1 MKAKVYIETSVI
13 SYLCARPSRDL
24 IVAANQEVTRE
35 WWERER
41 GRYDCYVSA
50 LVIEEA
56 SSGDT
61 KAATIRRT
69 VIAEL
74 REVAVDTASREVARE
89 LLART
94 GFPPRVTDD
103 LAHIA
108 TAAIYGMDYLLTWNC
123 AHIANPH
130 WQPKVV
136 AALRD
141 LGYECPVICTPQ
153 ALLEGE
159 VR

>member
-1 MKAKVYIETSVI
+1 MKAKIYIETSVI

-35 WWERER
+35 WWERDR

-50 LVIEEA
+50 LVLEETSAGDVVAAAKRRAAIADLKELAADAVSA
-56 SSGDT
+56 S
-61 KAATIRRT
+61 
-69 VIAEL
+69 
-74 REVAVDTASREVARE
+74 VAGA

-94 GFPPRVTDD
+94 RLPKRVTDD

-108 TAAIYGMDYLLTWNC
+108 TATVYGMDYLLTWNC

-130 WQPKVV
+130 WQPKVMAV
-136 AALRD
+136 LRE
-141 LGYECPVICTPQ
+141 LGYDAPVICTPQ

-159 VR
+159 ER

>member
-1 MKAKVYIETSVI
+1 MKANIYVETSVI
-13 SYLCARPSRDL
+13 SYLCAWPSRDL

-35 WWERER
+35 WWERDR

-50 LVIEEA
+50 LVLDEA
-56 SSGDT
+56 SSGDEH
-61 KAATIRRT
+61 AAAKRRA

-74 REVAVDTASREVARE
+74 KELAMDAATVEVARE
-89 LLART
+89 LLIRT
-94 GFPPRVTDD
+94 RLPKRVTDD

-108 TAAIYGMDYLLTWNC
+108 TAAVYGMDYLLTWNC

-130 WQPKVV
+130 WQAKIVTV
-136 AALRD
+136 LND
-141 LGYECPVICTPQ
+141 LGYHAPVICTPQ

-159 VR
+159 SR